1 MEISLEQAAAIL
13 NRSVDEVLYIA
24 NVENRL
30 AAKSIIADDISYN
43 EDGTVKFAE
52 ELEDPKWAF
61 DLNDV
66 LEFKVKM
73 EQELVGEVEG
83 ILESK

>member
-1 MEISLEQAAAIL
+1 MEISLDQAAAIL

-30 AAKSIIADDISYN
+30 PVKSVIADDIFYN

-73 EQELVGEVEG
+73 EQELVGEVED
-83 ILESK
+83 ILND